1 MEITH
6 LDIRAAVRGATF
18 PATGDDLVAVARV
31 NQAPPET
38 MEALDRLGAADE
50 FDSVEEVLDELNL
63 DHTAI
68 DDTVQLRVALGM
80 ADDADAPDGLEDRT
94 ERYEDPAFLD
104 EDDDDVDAG
113 LEDEVGPRGMQ
124 GAF

>member
-38 MEALDRLGAADE
+38 LDALDRLGAADE

-80 ADDADAPDGLEDRT
+80 ADDAESPDGPEAALEP
-94 ERYEDPAFLD
+94 E
-104 EDDDDVDAG
+104 DDVDDDYDDDFDG
-113 LEDEVGPRGMQ
+113 VDPPVQ
-124 GAF
+124 GAM